1 MLTSFYGTIEAT
13 PIKGKD
19 MKKFFTLFITVFICF
34 HYSSVAL
41 ADGFDAAAKN
51 AIAFDSN
58 TGKILYE
65 KEADTPVPIGSL
77 SKLLTAYLVYDAIQ
91 AEKITM
97 DSPVDISDYPLNLTT
112 NYDISN
118 LPLDKGRYTVEELLE
133 ASLIANANSATIS
146 LAEKIAGSEK
156 KFVDMMKNKLKEWGI
171 TNAKIVNSTGLNNSY
186 LGDHIYPGSK
196 KDDENQLSAYALAII
211 SYHLLEDFPQ
221 VLNITEKTSFMF
233 DGLEVQTSNYMLKDM
248 PSYRKGVNGLKTGAS
263 DQGGVSFI
271 ASAKEG
277 EMRLITIVLNV
288 ENAAED
294 IKARFSATAN
304 IMDYIANN
312 FVVTTLA
319 EQGKPYENS
328 SIAVIN
334 GNEDKI
340 NAIATKDL
348 KIIQRIGS
356 DLEPKVTFKTYKS
369 NYKAPL
375 AARTPIGTLSYKDT
389 DLIGKGYL
397 EKEPSVVMQS
407 EKEVSMGFFLKV
419 WWHDFVEFVN
429 EKL

>member
-1 MLTSFYGTIEAT
+1 
-13 PIKGKD
+13 
-19 MKKFFTLFITVFICF
+19 MKKIILLLFTCCLCYFSPLI
-34 HYSSVAL
+34 L
-41 ADGFDAAAKN
+41 AEDFDAAAKH
-51 AIAFDSN
+51 AIAFDAI

-65 KEADTPVPIGSL
+65 KEATTPAPVGGL

-97 DSPVDISDYPLNLTT
+97 DTQVDISDYSFNLTT
-112 NYDISN
+112 NYVISN
-118 LPLDKGRYTVEELLE
+118 LPLDQRHYTVQELLE

-146 LAEKIAGSEK
+146 LAEKVAGNEK
-156 KFVDMMKNKLKEWGI
+156 KFVDLMRAKLKEWGI
-171 TNAKIVNSTGLNNSY
+171 TDATIVNSTGLNNAY
-186 LGDHIYPGSK
+186 LGDNIYPGSR
-196 KDDENQLSAYALAII
+196 KDEENQLSAYAMAVI
-211 SYHLLEDFPQ
+211 SYHLIKDYPQ
-221 VLNITEKTSFMF
+221 VLNITEKNSLMF
-233 DGLEVQTSNYMLKDM
+233 DGFEIPSSNYMLKDM
-248 PSYRKGVNGLKTGAS
+248 PSYRKGIDGLQTGGS
-263 DQGGVSFI
+263 EQGGVSFI

-304 IMDYIANN
+304 IMDYITNN